1 MRDDITIIIQGPL
14 NTISLNNIEDYL
26 KHGKVI
32 VSHYACPNGV
42 DTDGHPIKY
51 INANEYELLME
62 LQSNFMDVV
71 SITVTNPPSL
81 SPDYRLH
88 QLLTTY
94 SGLRVTDTEY
104 VIKTRSDEKWV
115 DLSPFVDKFYE
126 DKEKLLTSNIF
137 WKERESYHISD
148 HLMMSK
154 TNYFYN
160 GLDSFLKKY
169 APGGVSDNKITCNA
183 CESSFGRAFLMGKY
197 NGEVKDSKNAFEEDF
212 ECFDV
217 NEIKDYHITYNGG
230 PSKDKDKTYDKNNR
244 WSESDD
250 N

>member
-14 NTISLNNIEDYL
+14 NTISLNNIEYYL

-32 VSHYACPNGV
+32 VSHYACPQYVNQSDYKV
-42 DTDGHPIKY
+42 
-51 INANEYELLME
+51 LME
-62 LQSNFMDVV
+62 IQEKFMDVV
-71 SITVTNPPSL
+71 SITVTNPPDL
-81 SPDYRLH
+81 CPDYRLH

-94 SGLRVTDTEY
+94 NGLRVTDTEY

-137 WKERESYHISD
+137 WKEQEPYHISD

-154 TNYFYN
+154 TNYFYD

-169 APGGVSDNKITCNA
+169 ASNNVAGGGISSNA

-230 PSKDKDKTYDKNNR
+230 PEKLKNKVYDKNNR